1 MADEK
6 YYLNNKLYNISK
18 SVKLY
23 EYTVEEP
30 SGIFFLGQYPLTR
43 EVTNRV
49 YISPKGNLFKTTV
62 REKKISIT
70 DVSNDEFKELLL
82 RKNELDILERL
93 YPLEYQKLEEY

>member
-1 MADEK
+1 MEDEK

-18 SVKLY
+18 SEKLY
-23 EYTVEEP
+23 EYTEEEP
-30 SGIFFLGQYPLTR
+30 TGIFFMGQYPMKR
-43 EVTNRV
+43 EVKYRV
-49 YISPKGNLFKTTV
+49 YRSPKGNLFKTTV

-70 DVSNDEFKELLL
+70 DINNDEFKELLL